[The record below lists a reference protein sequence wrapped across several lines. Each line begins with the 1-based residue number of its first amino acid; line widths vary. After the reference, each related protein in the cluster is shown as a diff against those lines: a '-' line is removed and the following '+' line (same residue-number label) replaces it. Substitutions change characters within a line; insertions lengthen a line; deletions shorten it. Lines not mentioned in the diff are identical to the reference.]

1 VQELRKDFLPYA
13 VALKRSAELTTYSAM
28 SKPAVLTIAELNKI
42 DQLSFDKTNKILSET
57 QAYLRCFDC
66 DLAVRRAQEAFELYL
81 KGVFRF
87 LQAEYP
93 TIHDVKKEIYALTV
107 AFKQHQLEEIQTR
120 QVARLVLAN
129 SVLHLW
135 RLPAFYGDETL
146 NVGSIFD
153 ESEAKLALSYADS
166 AQFVCSV
173 VRFHVYQLTG
183 QIPF

>member
-42 DQLSFDKTNKILSET
+42 DQLSFDKANKILSEA

-153 ESEAKLALSYADS
+153 ESEVKLALSYADS